1 MTGLFDSDVL
11 IDFFQGLDAAAAEL
25 DRYSS
30 RLISRISW
38 IEAQVG
44 ARSDEERATRA
55 SFLNQFHI
63 VELDPAVAQ
72 LTITLR
78 QQHRLKLPDAI
89 VWASARRAGA
99 LLVTRNTKDF
109 PKGEPSVRFPYK
121 I

>member
-1 MTGLFDSDVL
+1 MTGLFDSDIL
-11 IDFFQGLDAAAAEL
+11 IDFFHGVEAAAAEI
-25 DRYSS
+25 DRYSK

-38 IEAQVG
+38 IEAQIG
-44 ARSDEERATRA
+44 ARTDDVIAIRT
-55 SFLNQFHI
+55 SFLRQFEI
-63 VELDPAVAQ
+63 VELDAAVAQ

-89 VWASARRAGA
+89 VWASAQRAGA

-109 PKGEPSVRFPYK
+109 PEGEPSVRFPYK